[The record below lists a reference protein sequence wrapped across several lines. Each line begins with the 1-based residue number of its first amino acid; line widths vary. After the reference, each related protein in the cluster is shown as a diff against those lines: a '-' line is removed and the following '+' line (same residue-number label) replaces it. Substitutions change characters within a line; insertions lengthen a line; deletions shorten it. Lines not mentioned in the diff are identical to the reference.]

1 MNVVDKYFKYVSRL
15 NEKGSIKEAR
25 ENSAYLILTID
36 EQLLFNFFIE
46 DGVYMVRDRGEY
58 HLVAA
63 VNQREYDTSR
73 VFLFSQDIELLCNIY
88 LKILENPKIGLYKK
102 EQKLLNQIRRMSYRP
117 YEPSE
122 ETLLRYIFFNL
133 NEKVYLLRWRLN
145 NDERLTKKQRVL
157 GEKNLQRLLNQ
168 ARDELDKLWK
178 EEKNVEA
185 LQDNSSLEDYDVYN
199 YTSNDIV
206 VNLDE
211 EVDNYYYNW
220 E

>member
-1 MNVVDKYFKYVSRL
+1 MNVVDKYFKYISRL

-46 DGVYMVRDRGEY
+46 DGVYMVRDQGKT
-58 HLVAA
+58 HLVA
-63 VNQREYDTSR
+63 VINQREYDTSR
-73 VFLFSQDIELLCNIY
+73 VFLFAQDTELLCNIY

-145 NDERLTKKQRVL
+145 NDERLTKKQRAL
-157 GEKNLQRLLNQ
+157 GEKNLQRLLNR
-168 ARDELDKLWK
+168 ARDELDRLWK

-185 LQDNSSLEDYDVYN
+185 LQDNSTIEDYDVYN
-199 YTSNDIV
+199 YTSNDII

-211 EVDNYYYNW
+211 EVNNNYYNW

>member
-1 MNVVDKYFKYVSRL
+1 MNVVDKYFKHVSKL
-15 NEKGSIKEAR
+15 NEKGTIEQAR

-58 HLVAA
+58 HLVAVA
-63 VNQREYDTSR
+63 NQREYDTSR